1 MYVMKNNYILKGGIN
16 MNIASKIQKKCDEIW
31 NDNYFEDSKIKR
43 LKAFGAAVVSG
54 VIDGAVIAY
63 PIMIAINL
71 YESIK
76 K

>member
-1 MYVMKNNYILKGGIN
+1 

>member
-1 MYVMKNNYILKGGIN
+1 

-31 NDNYFEDSKIKR
+31 NDNYSEDSKFKR